1 MPEAAT
7 AAVGFNWA
15 EIIGQFG
22 LYGILAWYLYYNTSI
37 AIPNLMKNHEENHKR
52 LTEANN
58 ATIREVVGAFDQR
71 MQKFD
76 DSKQREL
83 ENYRNSLKCQAF
95 APVKKP
101 EA

>member
-1 MPEAAT
+1 MPEAAAT
-7 AAVGFNWA
+7 AVGINWP
-15 EIIGQFG
+15 EVIGQFG
-22 LYGILAWYLYYNTSI
+22 LYGVLAWYLWYNTSV
-37 AIPNLMKNHEENHKR
+37 AIPNLMRNHEENHKR

-83 ENYRNSLKCQAF
+83 EAYRSSLKCQAF
-95 APVKKP
+95 TPVKKP